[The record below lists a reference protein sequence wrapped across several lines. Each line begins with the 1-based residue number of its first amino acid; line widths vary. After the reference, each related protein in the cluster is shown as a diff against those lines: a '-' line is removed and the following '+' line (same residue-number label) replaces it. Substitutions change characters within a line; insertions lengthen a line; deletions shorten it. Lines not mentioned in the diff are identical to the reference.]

1 MARVQISPLVDFPNE
16 AGLRIEIAE
25 HRVAMF
31 RVGDDIYAIGDRCSH
46 AEASLAEGEVF
57 DNEVECPRHG
67 ASFSLIDGDALTLP
81 ATTAVPIYKVDVE
94 DDVVYLT
101 IDEES

>member
-1 MARVQISPLVDFPNE
+1 MTRVQIAPVEDFPQE
-16 AGLRIEIAE
+16 AGLRVEVGE

-31 RVGDDIYAIGDRCSH
+31 RVGLVIYAIGDRCSH

-57 DNEVECPRHG
+57 DGEVECPRHG
-67 ASFSLIDGDALTLP
+67 AAFSLSSGEPLTLP
-81 ATTAVPIYKVDVE
+81 ATRPVPIYKVDVE

>member
-31 RVGDDIYAIGDRCSH
+31 RVGDAIYAIGDRCSH

-57 DNEVECPRHG
+57 DDEVECPRHG
-67 ASFSLIDGDALTLP
+67 AAFSLIDGDALTLP